1 MKKMTLIALLVMILA
16 ILMSGCKGQTTA
28 QGAGETTDTQEVTAQ
43 TTDDTQASET
53 TPSETQTETEAEET
67 QSSETTLSETQTETE
82 AEDTQSSETNLPEE
96 TSIDGKENIR
106 FTVVF
111 YDDTKSEFIL
121 TKEETETI
129 KKFFYNH
136 EMTII
141 DSPLDRI
148 GPMMFYLGDDVLSTH
163 SLGLSFL
170 DGIIDGKYVTVKL
183 SDAECR
189 EFQSIIESY
198 VDLTQ
203 VP

>member
-43 TTDDTQASET
+43 TTDDTRASET
-53 TPSETQTETEAEET
+53 TP
-67 QSSETTLSETQTETE
+67 SETQTETE

-96 TSIDGKENIR
+96 SDGEDR
-106 FTVVF
+106 VRLDVCFLDSSHAVF
-111 YDDTKSEFIL
+111 LL
-121 TKEETETI
+121 TKEETETV

-141 DSPLDRI
+141 DSPLDRV
-148 GPMMFYLGDDVLSTH
+148 GPLMLFLGNDVLSTYYAD
-163 SLGLSFL
+163 LSFL
-170 DGIIDGKYVTVKL
+170 DGIIDGRYVVVEL

-198 VDLTQ
+198 VDVTQ
-203 VP
+203 LP

>member
-1 MKKMTLIALLVMILA
+1 MKKMTLFAVLVMILA

-96 TSIDGKENIR
+96 SDGEDR
-106 FTVVF
+106 VRLDVCFLDSSHAVF
-111 YDDTKSEFIL
+111 LL
-121 TKEETETI
+121 TKEETETV
-129 KKFFYNH
+129 KKFFYTH

-141 DSPLDRI
+141 DSPLDRV
-148 GPMMFYLGDDVLSTH
+148 GPLMLFLGNDVLSTYYAD
-163 SLGLSFL
+163 LSFL
-170 DGIIDGKYVTVKL
+170 DGIIDGRYVVVEL

-198 VDLTQ
+198 VDVTQ
-203 VP
+203 LP